1 MLKTLRP
8 LVAEFIGVFFLVFAI
23 GGAIVTNTYRDGV
36 VGLVGIALTQGLALG
51 LAVTATLG
59 VSGGHLNPA
68 VTVGLWSTGRIQWRQ
83 AGLYVLAQILG
94 AVVAAL
100 TVKGLFPEMAARIAQ
115 LGTPSLAPA
124 VSFTQGI
131 LIEALLTFGL
141 GLAVMATAVDPSG
154 PRMGGFA
161 IGLALT
167 VGVLVGGPLTGAALN
182 PARAFGPAL
191 VANAWQAQLGFWI
204 GPILGAVAAMQLYER
219 LLLKREA
226 A

>member
-94 AVVAAL
+94 AVVAGLA
-100 TVKGLFPEMAARIAQ
+100 VKGLFPEMAARIAQ

-131 LIEALLTFGL
+131 VIEALLTFGL

-191 VANAWQAQLGFWI
+191 VANAWQAQLVFWI